1 MKKII
6 AAALV
11 SGSVL
16 ASSAQAAQD
25 GAYLPYVGM
34 DYTYSDANA
43 RFERPHYNSGSVNVG
58 TMYNRFF
65 GTEVFYQLSDSHKI
79 RHETDKSKTSFQ
91 AYGLDLYGYLPFG
104 CYGTFTLLGT
114 VGGGEYTFRKDFS
127 FAKKQRD
134 HGIGWRAGLGA
145 MFNIDQHWGLRL
157 LARYVNLNQV
167 EDFDHM
173 MEYSAGIRYTF

>member
-114 VGGGEYTFRKDFS
+114 ANILSAKTFLSPRNS
-127 FAKKQRD
+127 VTTA
-134 HGIGWRAGLGA
+134 
-145 MFNIDQHWGLRL
+145 
-157 LARYVNLNQV
+157 
-167 EDFDHM
+167 
-173 MEYSAGIRYTF
+173 SAGEPVSAPCSTSTSTGACVCWHVMSTLTRLKTLTT

>member
-43 RFERPHYNSGSVNVG
+43 KFERPHYNSGSVNVG

-114 VGGGEYTFRKDFS
+114 VGVGEYTFRKDFS

-134 HGIGWRAGLGA
+134 HG
-145 MFNIDQHWGLRL
+145 MKT
-157 LARYVNLNQV
+157 
-167 EDFDHM
+167 
-173 MEYSAGIRYTF
+173 STT

>member
-6 AAALV
+6 AAAVV
-11 SGSVL
+11 S
-16 ASSAQAAQD
+16 AAAFTSAAKAAQD
-25 GAYLPYVGM
+25 GEYIPYIGA
-34 DYTYSDANA
+34 DYTYSDSNA
-43 RFERPHYNSGSVNVG
+43 KFEHPHFNSGSVNVG
-58 TMYNRFF
+58 TLYNRFF

-79 RHETDKSKTSFQ
+79 RRGSDKTKSSFQ

-104 CYGTFTLLGT
+104 CDGDFALIGTAGF
-114 VGGGEYTFRKDFS
+114 GEYIFRKDFS

-134 HGIGWRAGLGA
+134 HGIGWRAGVGA
-145 MFNIDQHWGLRL
+145 MYNITQNWAVRAV
-157 LARYVNLNQV
+157 ARYVNFNQI

>member
-25 GAYLPYVGM
+25 GAYCPMSAWITPIPTPMPDLNVRITTPVRL
-34 DYTYSDANA
+34 TSARCTTVSARKCFISCPTATKSDMKRTRAKPP
-43 RFERPHYNSGSVNVG
+43 F
-58 TMYNRFF
+58 
-65 GTEVFYQLSDSHKI
+65 
-79 RHETDKSKTSFQ
+79 RHTVLICTVICRL
-91 AYGLDLYGYLPFG
+91 AAMAL
-104 CYGTFTLLGT
+104 FTLLGT
-114 VGGGEYTFRKDFS
+114 VGVGEYTFRKDFS

-157 LARYVNLNQV
+157 LARCVNLNQV
-167 EDFDHM
+167 EDLTM

>member
-43 RFERPHYNSGSVNVG
+43 RFERPHYNSGS
-58 TMYNRFF
+58 
-65 GTEVFYQLSDSHKI
+65 
-79 RHETDKSKTSFQ
+79 FQ

-114 VGGGEYTFRKDFS
+114 VGVGEYTFRKDFS

>member
-1 MKKII
+1 MKKANFILGI
-6 AAALV
+6 TAL
-11 SGSVL
+11 STMPALGQT
-16 ASSAQAAQD
+16 ASSRPNIV
-25 GAYLPYVGM
+25 YILM
-34 DYTYSDANA
+34 DDL
-43 RFERPHYNSGSVNVG
+43 G
-58 TMYNRFF
+58 F
-65 GTEVFYQLSDSHKI
+65 GDI
-79 RHETDKSKTSFQ
+79 
-91 AYGLDLYGYLPFG
+91 G

-114 VGGGEYTFRKDFS
+114 VGVGEYTFRKDFS